1 MNMGRAH
8 RTFEERHPEPPEDLT
23 ICGGDDF
30 LAEQGIADPDEFRVK
45 SHLCHE
51 IASIVEARKLTQAA
65 AAEITGQKQ
74 SDLSRIIN
82 HRHNDYSVWRL
93 MKMLSALG
101 ADILVTVNPSGQFE
115 KGIIYSKNVN
125 DLEASQPEASMDEQE
140 EMQHGSG
147 MTP

>member
-1 MNMGRAH
+1 MGHAQ
-8 RTFEERHPEPPEDLT
+8 RTADERPQDTAEDMT

-30 LAEQGIADPDEFRVK
+30 LAERGIADPDEFRVK

-65 AAEITGQKQ
+65 AAELTGQKQ

-101 ADILVTVNPSGQFE
+101 ADVLITVNPSGAFE
-115 KGIIYSKNVN
+115 KGIVYSKNV
-125 DLEASQPEASMDEQE
+125 DDHETVEPEASMDEEQE
-140 EMQHGSG
+140 MDRAPD
-147 MTP
+147 MRP